1 MLYRYRI
8 YDDYTILYDET
19 TASYSNGDVHSRAP
33 TTTTEKSLRS
43 SAFYTFRTGGS
54 RGHQVHTECTCTWL
68 LLKDDFCHWNE
79 WEKSTF
85 PGLTTF
91 SAEMTGAKALW
102 LSIQIAK
109 AKASAKFQ
117 FQCFPLVSYRHFWRI
132 FAKSR
137 KLIIFYTFG

>member
-19 TASYSNGDVHSRAP
+19 TASYSNGEMFTLELRRRRRRLKNRCDRAP
-33 TTTTEKSLRS
+33 LIPSGQ
-43 SAFYTFRTGGS
+43 GGS

-102 LSIQIAK
+102 LSIQIAN
-109 AKASAKFQ
+109 AKASANSNFSAS
-117 FQCFPLVSYRHFWRI
+117 LW
-132 FAKSR
+132 
-137 KLIIFYTFG
+137 